1 MRLPCRLPL
10 KSEQLR
16 GLPGA
21 GTKDMT
27 ESSQESAMTPEV
39 RQVQAGGADVRYWTA
54 GNGGLVVILD
64 GGYWGLDRLQEALA
78 QSNRVV
84 RIELASLADA
94 VPGGPLKAEQE
105 VARLAASVVAAVSE
119 EKYTVIGA
127 SLSAGIALWQALQEP
142 DRVEALALISP
153 VSVLPTGD
161 PATAS
166 AEELVAHP
174 ENASRVSGAGESVSQ
189 SITGVTDEGEVGGR
203 LGEVGCATL
212 VVFGLKDRMVAPE
225 AARVYRE
232 DIPNSN
238 ISLVYDAGHAI
249 MADRPEALIDAVAD
263 FVQRR
268 ETFVVGRQSGLINP

>member
-1 MRLPCRLPL
+1 MRLPCRFPL

-21 GTKDMT
+21 GAEEMT
-27 ESSQESAMTPEV
+27 ESSQESAMTPEL

-84 RIELASLADA
+84 RIELASLADG

-105 VARLAASVVAAVSE
+105 VARLAASVVATVSE
-119 EKYTVIGA
+119 ENYTVIGA

-174 ENASRVSGAGESVSQ
+174 ENAGGISGAGESVSQ

-232 DIPNSN
+232 NIPNSN
-238 ISLVYDAGHAI
+238 ISMVYDAGHAI